1 MTLNESIVED
11 AALEWF
17 GELGYSCLGAEAL
30 TPALSHGERESYGEV
45 VLAGRLREAIRRLN
59 PAIPE
64 EARDEALRKVLRVGT
79 PALTQTNR
87 AFHKMLRDGVP
98 VEYPRPDGS
107 IAGDHVRVVDF
118 GDVLKNDW
126 LAVNQFTVI
135 EGALPSTSG
144 RGIGGEGIG
153 AHRRPDIVVFVNGLP
168 LGLIEL
174 KNAADEDAT
183 IWSAYAQLQTYKAEI
198 PTLLHYN
205 AALVVSDGL
214 QARMGSVTANQ
225 EWFKVWRT
233 INGEGDAPKTALEL
247 EVLVRGVFERQ
258 RFLDL
263 LHHFIVFEED
273 PDSGALHKII
283 AGYHQFHAVNAA
295 VEETVRA
302 SGMIEP
308 TSVLRE
314 DEGTYWAGRMHGGK
328 PGDRRAGVVWHTQ
341 GSGKSFSMLFFAARV
356 VRHPAMQNPTLVV
369 LTDRNDLDDQLFG
382 QFQRCAD
389 ILGQTPVQA
398 SGREHLRELLNRA
411 SGGVV
416 FTTIHKFAAL
426 TPSPPTPLPRGEGG
440 HYRGGFDFSGLK
452 ERAREMRKKQ
462 TPAEDMLW
470 ELLRNRQLNDAK
482 FRRQHQFGEYVC
494 DFYCADEKLVVECDG
509 AVHQT
514 PEAIAH
520 DQKRD
525 AYLKSQRVTVLRFE
539 NRVVLDETEQVLE
552 SICSHLPSTSGRG
565 AGGEGNVAQSGRM
578 EMLSDRCN
586 IVVIADEAHRSQYG
600 FGGKVNEKT
609 GEMSYGFASNLRDAL
624 PNASFIGF
632 TGTPIEKT
640 DANTRAVFGDYIS
653 IYDIQRAVADKATV
667 PIYYESRISK
677 LSLNAAELPKLDAEF
692 EEITEGEELTKKEKL
707 KTKWAAL
714 EALVGDPKRI
724 ALVAAD
730 LVEHFEKR
738 LDAMDG
744 KAMVVC
750 MSRRIC
756 VDLYSALIQLRP
768 EWETETLKVV
778 MTGSAEDGPEWQKHI
793 GSKQRRRELANQFK
807 DAKNPFKIVIVRDMW
822 LTGFDAPC
830 LHTMYADKPMQG
842 HGLMQAIARVNRVF
856 RDKPGGLVVDYLGLA
871 DQLKKALM
879 TYTESGGQ
887 GNPTFDTAQAIAV
900 MLEKHGIASDIMHGF
915 NWDKWT
921 SGTPTERL
929 QLIPAGQEHILEQ
942 EDGKKRWGQVVTE
955 LSRAFALCAASD
967 EATEVRDDV
976 SFFQA
981 LQAALNKQS
990 SQNRKTPEQI
1000 DAAIRQLVSK
1010 AISTEGQVIDVF
1022 TAAGLK
1028 QPDIGILDDRFLA
1041 EVRGLKHKNVAAE
1054 LLEKLL
1060 KDELKTRSKHN
1071 LVQSQLFSDKLKKTL
1086 NAYHNRAI
1094 STMEVIEELIRL
1106 AKEVQQSGNRTGLT
1120 SDEWAFYDALAT
1132 SDSAKQAM
1140 GDDKLK
1146 LIAAELIVKVRQSV
1160 TIDWTLRE
1168 SARSK
1173 IKVMVKRILNK
1184 HGYPPDLQEEAV
1196 KTVLAQAELL
1206 CAEWV

>member
-1 MTLNESIVED
+1 MSALNESHVEE

-17 GELGYSCLGAEAL
+17 GELGYAVGHGPQLAPGE
-30 TPALSHGERESYGEV
+30 PAAERESFGEV
-45 VLAGRLREAIRRLN
+45 VLVGRLREAIRRLN
-59 PAIPE
+59 PGIPE
-64 EARDEALRKVLRVGT
+64 EAREDALRKVLRVGT
-79 PALTQTNR
+79 PALVQTNR
-87 AFHKMLRDGVP
+87 AFHRMLRDSVP
-98 VEYPRPDGS
+98 VEYPRADGS
-107 IAGDHVRVVDF
+107 IAGDHVRLVDF
-118 GDVLKNDW
+118 GDVGSNDW

-135 EGALPSTSG
+135 EGQQN
-144 RGIGGEGIG
+144 
-153 AHRRPDIVVFVNGLP
+153 RRPDIVVFVNGLP

-198 PTLLHYN
+198 PTLLHYS

-225 EWFKVWRT
+225 EWFKIWRT
-233 INGEGDAPKTALEL
+233 IDGEGEAPKSALEL

-263 LHHFIVFEED
+263 VQHFIAFEED
-273 PDSGALHKII
+273 PDTGALHKII

-302 SGMIEP
+302 SGMALPVKALE
-308 TSVLRE
+308 
-314 DEGTYWAGRMHGGK
+314 EGAGTFWSGRQHGGK

-389 ILGQTPVQA
+389 ILGQTPIQA
-398 SGREHLRELLNRA
+398 ADRNQLRELLNRA
-411 SGGVV
+411 SGGVI
-416 FTTIHKFAAL
+416 FTTIHKFAAEK
-426 TPSPPTPLPRGEGG
+426 GEAMPEL
-440 HYRGGFDFSGLK
+440 S
-452 ERAREMRKKQ
+452 ARQ
-462 TPAEDMLW
+462 
-470 ELLRNRQLNDAK
+470 
-482 FRRQHQFGEYVC
+482 
-494 DFYCADEKLVVECDG
+494 
-509 AVHQT
+509 
-514 PEAIAH
+514 
-520 DQKRD
+520 
-525 AYLKSQRVTVLRFE
+525 
-539 NRVVLDETEQVLE
+539 
-552 SICSHLPSTSGRG
+552 
-565 AGGEGNVAQSGRM
+565 
-578 EMLSDRCN
+578 N

-600 FGGKVNEKT
+600 FGGKVNEK

-624 PNASFIGF
+624 PHASFIGF

-677 LSLNAAELPKLDAEF
+677 LSLNAAELPKIDEEF

-730 LVEHFEKR
+730 LVAHFEKR
-738 LDAMDG
+738 VEAMDG

-756 VDLYSALIQLRP
+756 VDLYSALIKLRP
-768 EWETETLKVV
+768 EWEAETLKVV
-778 MTGSAEDGPEWQKHI
+778 MTGSAEDGPEWQRHI
-793 GSKQRRRELANQFK
+793 GSKEARRNLAKQFK

-871 DQLKKALM
+871 DQLKQALI

-900 MLEKHGIASDIMHGF
+900 MLEKHGIACDMMHGF

-942 EDGKKRWGQVVTE
+942 EDGKKRWVQVVTE

-967 EATEVRDDV
+967 AATEIRDDV

-1010 AISTEGQVIDVF
+1010 AITTEGEVIDVF
-1022 TAAGLK
+1022 TAAGLPK
-1028 QPDIGILDDRFLA
+1028 PDISILSDQFLA

-1060 KDELKTRSKHN
+1060 KDELKVRSKRN
-1071 LVQSQLFSDKLKKTL
+1071 LVQSQVFSEKLKKTL

-1094 STMEVIEELIRL
+1094 STMEVIEELIKL
-1106 AKEVQQSGNRTGLT
+1106 AKNLDAATKRGEDMGLT
-1120 SDEWAFYDALAT
+1120 DDEIAFYDALA
-1132 SDSAKQAM
+1132 SNDSAKQAM
-1140 GDDKLK
+1140 GDAKLK
-1146 LIAAELIVKVRQSV
+1146 VIAGELISQVKKSV

-1168 SARSK
+1168 SARAK
-1173 IKVMVKRILNK
+1173 IKVMVKRILNR